1 MNHVRLWVNE
11 QQLPIRDTGREPLP
25 LQFEC
30 PPGWNRLRQ
39 RGDGVGWAR
48 KPDLVIRDPTDVLWR
63 ICQSA
68 TPQRHAA
75 ERVALRTFVPPCLL
89 PPSPAL
95 GKFPMM
101 SGLHGGLSHLGHG
114 CSSEQCG

>member
-39 RGDGVGWAR
+39 RGDGVG
-48 KPDLVIRDPTDVLWR
+48 
-63 ICQSA
+63 
-68 TPQRHAA
+68 
-75 ERVALRTFVPPCLL
+75 
-89 PPSPAL
+89 
-95 GKFPMM
+95 
-101 SGLHGGLSHLGHG
+101 
-114 CSSEQCG
+114 